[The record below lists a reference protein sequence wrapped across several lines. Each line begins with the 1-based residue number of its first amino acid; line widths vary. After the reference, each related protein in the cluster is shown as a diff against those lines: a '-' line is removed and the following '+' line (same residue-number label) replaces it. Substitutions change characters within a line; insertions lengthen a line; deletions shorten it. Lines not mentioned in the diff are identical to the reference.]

1 VILHDDL
8 VPRAILDLAGSADR
22 SGPES
27 GAEIVGKRCGAKNI
41 TQEEINALMIEHAQA
56 QRSVVRLKS
65 GDPLLFGRASEELA
79 ALAAAGVPFE
89 IVPGVSAAFAAAAA
103 IGRSLTDRD
112 WASHVILTTGHHA
125 QSHNREA
132 LPAVE
137 AGTRVVYMPGRDLAL
152 LAAEWL
158 AEGLPSDLPCV
169 VVSRAAQPDQR
180 LAHTT
185 LGGLGALGEVEPAA
199 APSLLIAGWA
209 VRELRAGKARLVGD
223 RLVEGAAIKTA

>member
-1 VILHDDL
+1 V
-8 VPRAILDLAGSADR
+8 VN
-22 SGPES
+22 
-27 GAEIVGKRCGAKNI
+27 VGKRCGAKNI
-41 TQEEINALMIEHAQA
+41 TQEEINALMIGHAQA
-56 QRSVVRLKS
+56 QHSVVRLKS

-79 ALAAAGVPFE
+79 ALSEAGVPFE

-137 AGTRVVYMPGRDLAL
+137 AGTRVVYMPGRDLSL

-158 AEGLPSDLPCV
+158 AEGLPADLPCA
-169 VVSRAAQPDQR
+169 VVSRAAQPAQQVV
-180 LAHTT
+180 HTT
-185 LGGLGALGEVEPAA
+185 LGELGEVEPAV

-209 VRELRAGKARLVGD
+209 VRERTTAGELLKDA
-223 RLVEGAAIKTA
+223 GALAD

>member
-1 VILHDDL
+1 
-8 VPRAILDLAGSADR
+8 
-22 SGPES
+22 
-27 GAEIVGKRCGAKNI
+27 
-41 TQEEINALMIEHAQA
+41 M
-56 QRSVVRLKS
+56 
-65 GDPLLFGRASEELA
+65 
-79 ALAAAGVPFE
+79 PFE

-137 AGTRVVYMPGRDLAL
+137 AGTRVVYMPGRDLGL

-158 AEGLPSDLPCV
+158 AEGLPADLPCV
-169 VVSRAAQPDQR
+169 VVSRAAQPDQQVV
-180 LAHTT
+180 HTT
-185 LGGLGALGEVEPAA
+185 LGTLGELEPAA

-209 VRELRAGKARLVGD
+209 VRKLGVREGLA
-223 RLVEGAAIKTA
+223 EGAAPMKAEA